1 MRVRFQR
8 LPKPMRVER
17 SDSRI
22 VASRA
27 KPSFRPMERPKRA
40 RDMAVPSKESHAR
53 GPQVAAETV
62 DVGFGLLMRSQRTA

>member
-1 MRVRFQR
+1 M
-8 LPKPMRVER
+8 
-17 SDSRI
+17 I

-40 RDMAVPSKESHAR
+40 TDMAVPSKESHAR

-62 DVGFGLLMRSQRTA
+62 EVGLGFVMRSQRTA